1 MSFNSA
7 ILNYE
12 RNETMLSGK
21 HFKRKTMITAYE
33 SDVVPVV
40 EEPLDPDLLY
50 YWDFSSQNYTQEKVS
65 KNALFKLYEH
75 NLSTFRP
82 QVIDIWG
89 NKGIRAGYNG
99 LTIQA
104 NNGGNPFPVG
114 SR

>member
-50 YWDFSSQNYTQEKVS
+50 YWDFSSQNYTEEKVS
-65 KNALFKLYEH
+65 KNALFKLYED

-82 QVIDIWG
+82 QVIDVYG
-89 NKGIRAGYNG
+89 ATGALERH
-99 LTIQA
+99 IQWK
-104 NNGGNPFPVG
+104 NNSGK
-114 SR
+114 